1 MQMFEDKIEEN
12 GARVQQDTFTQN
24 NPDNN
29 GVLAT
34 KLQTAE

>member
-1 MQMFEDKIEEN
+1 MQTVTDKIEEN
-12 GARVQQDTFTQN
+12 VTKAQWDTSTEN

-34 KLQTAE
+34 KLETTD